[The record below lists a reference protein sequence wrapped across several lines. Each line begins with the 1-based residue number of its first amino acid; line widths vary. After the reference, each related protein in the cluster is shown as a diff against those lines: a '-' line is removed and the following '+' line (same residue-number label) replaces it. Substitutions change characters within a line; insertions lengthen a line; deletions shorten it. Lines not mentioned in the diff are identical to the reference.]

1 MSVVLDLDVRT
12 ENENVK
18 VHVEVLRYAS
28 APPAPPVP
36 APAKTESEQATQ
48 SFVPA
53 DETVDVSAAEQTL
66 TSAAPPTHP
75 RGQRTDSG
83 RRGQT
88 RDKLSRVMHGDI
100 SKPAIRSLARRGG
113 VKRIS
118 GLIYEEARGVLKVFL
133 TNVMRDAVTYT
144 EHARRK
150 TVTAM
155 DVVYALKRQGKT
167 LYGFG
172 G

>member
-1 MSVVLDLDVRT
+1 MFTIFYCIIHVTLINGAAWPTAYSHTLHLPSHSSHKTSFIVVVASTTNNQHFIMSGRGKGGKGLGKGGAKRHR
-12 ENENVK
+12 K
-18 VHVEVLRYAS
+18 VLRDNIQGI
-28 APPAPPVP
+28 
-36 APAKTESEQATQ
+36 T
-48 SFVPA
+48 
-53 DETVDVSAAEQTL
+53 
-66 TSAAPPTHP
+66 
-75 RGQRTDSG
+75 
-83 RRGQT
+83 
-88 RDKLSRVMHGDI
+88 
-100 SKPAIRSLARRGG
+100 KPAIRRLARRGG

-118 GLIYEEARGVLKVFL
+118 GLIYEETRGVLKVFL
-133 TNVMRDAVTYT
+133 ENVIRDSVTYT